1 MNISRRDAVQW
12 LASLGIGAS
21 VIDQLGTQNRRE
33 LSEEETALVARALHR
48 SLEDFQRVRNFD
60 FRDDVGLATVFRPRP

>member
-1 MNISRRDAVQW
+1 MDISRRDAVQW

-33 LSEEETALVARALHR
+33 LSEEETALVARALER

-60 FRDDVGLATVFRPRP
+60 FRDDVSLATVFRPRP